1 MYELAAELII
11 FVHFLFIVYVIL
23 GSLLCL
29 LSFKLI
35 VCHLLCVAWGVY
47 IELSGKICPLTY
59 LENWLLKRAS
69 LESYSDGFISKYI
82 FKIVYPDGL
91 TEQIVTFFS
100 NSFNFSKYIFIFTR
114 LFIKKELINRR

>member
-11 FVHFLFIVYVIL
+11 FIHFLFIVYVIL

-29 LSFKLI
+29 FSFKLI

-59 LENWLLKRAS
+59 LENWLLKK
-69 LESYSDGFISKYI
+69 L
-82 FKIVYPDGL
+82 V
-91 TEQIVTFFS
+91 
-100 NSFNFSKYIFIFTR
+100 
-114 LFIKKELINRR
+114 

>member
-91 TEQIVTFFS
+91 TEQIQ
-100 NSFNFSKYIFIFTR
+100 IFLAIALILVNIF
-114 LFIKKELINRR
+114 LYSLVYLLKKS